1 MRGLF
6 VCFVVVVGFVLN
18 VTCNKASQLL
28 KRERV
33 IAGETQQQVNT
44 LGLLGQSLSIR
55 IEFLQTSVELH

>member
-33 IAGETQQQVNT
+33 IAGETQQ
-44 LGLLGQSLSIR
+44 
-55 IEFLQTSVELH
+55 

>member
-1 MRGLF
+1 M
-6 VCFVVVVGFVLN
+6 
-18 VTCNKASQLL
+18 